1 MSRRPIPTPGLI
13 LGVDPSQRHNGL
25 AVLDMATRA
34 IAVAEFGFVED
45 IGSCELLNETAGK
58 AASAGCHV
66 FALIECPTWSGRG
79 TKEVRA
85 AALIWERARLVAERA
100 SVRYGPFASLHE
112 AYGVLVEEV
121 DEYEECEEAT
131 TINGGPD
138 CKTPMV
144 LIRESLRE
152 GSAEVVTQAHFMK
165 GTFADRAAE
174 LQRELDEVI
183 DVIAVCDRI
192 IEQWG
197 GAE

>member
-1 MSRRPIPTPGLI
+1 MKLRRAPEHV
-13 LGVDPSQRHNGL
+13 LGVDPSQRHNAL
-25 AVLDMATRA
+25 AVFDVASGMY
-34 IAVAEFGFVED
+34 AVDEFGGIEEIRSFAFLERLAQRV
-45 IGSCELLNETAGK
+45 GTAP
-58 AASAGCHV
+58 V
-66 FALIECPTWSGRG
+66 LALIECPTWSGRG

>member
-85 AALIWERARLVAERA
+85 AAL
-100 SVRYGPFASLHE
+100 
-112 AYGVLVEEV
+112 
-121 DEYEECEEAT
+121 
-131 TINGGPD
+131 
-138 CKTPMV
+138 
-144 LIRESLRE
+144 
-152 GSAEVVTQAHFMK
+152 
-165 GTFADRAAE
+165 
-174 LQRELDEVI
+174 
-183 DVIAVCDRI
+183 
-192 IEQWG
+192 
-197 GAE
+197 